1 MIISTL
7 YSHQCTVQAQAKSK
21 GSITQAACDSQDV
34 VKSEHDSVAGSSSC
48 FSAPGTGISCA
59 LIEELPFMALPDTDY
74 MLLPAMDGD
83 AEDCPHFML

>member
-1 MIISTL
+1 M
-7 YSHQCTVQAQAKSK
+7 QAQAKSQ
-21 GSITQAACDSQDV
+21 GFVTQAACDSQDV

-59 LIEELPFMALPDTDY
+59 LIEELPFMALPDPES
-74 MLLPAMDGD
+74 MMLPAMDEE